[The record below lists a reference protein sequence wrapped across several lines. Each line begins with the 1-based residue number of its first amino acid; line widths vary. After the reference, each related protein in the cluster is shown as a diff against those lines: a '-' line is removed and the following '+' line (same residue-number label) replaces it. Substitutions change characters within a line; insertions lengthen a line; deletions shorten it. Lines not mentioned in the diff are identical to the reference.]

1 MATHVGKSNITADT
15 VMHVCVGVQNVGS
28 GWWEARNSHGQ
39 VGLVPQSYFEV
50 LDIPSALLSSSRLCR
65 PAFSYFVYII

>member
-1 MATHVGKSNITADT
+1 M
-15 VMHVCVGVQNVGS
+15 QNVGS

-50 LDIPSALLSSSRLCR
+50 LELLSVQSLSAINGIALI
-65 PAFSYFVYII
+65 S